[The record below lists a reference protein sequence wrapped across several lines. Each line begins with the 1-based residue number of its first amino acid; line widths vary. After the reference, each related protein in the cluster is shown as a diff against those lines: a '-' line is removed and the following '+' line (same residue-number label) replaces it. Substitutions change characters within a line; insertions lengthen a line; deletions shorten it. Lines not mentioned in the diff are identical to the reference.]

1 MSTKIA
7 PLTIPQTV
15 TVLWR
20 RYPDAIVCIE
30 CSVLLATRR
39 ESYSSGLSSSLSDE
53 ARLTYVCSGC
63 SQAAHI
69 AAAATAQKIEVGRRL
84 NARPQ
89 YTRGERE
96 AIAAARY
103 PNLARLYPDGHP
115 GPFPWSWAIAGPG
128 FGSSAAD
135 RPVCKCERSS
145 CRICSGPAPRR
156 PAALPYVT
164 VALTDPRQTASQNP
178 LPATYPQTAKSLIP
192 CIVSRLGG
200 RRIYGVFRDGSA
212 TTQPG
217 RPPGRPR
224 VSEEEQHR
232 KARDRS
238 RAYRDRLKQ
247 QGRQMEV
254 SHV

>member
-1 MSTKIA
+1 MSTIAA

-15 TVLWR
+15 SHTVTALR
-20 RYPDAIVCIE
+20 SLYPDALVCVR
-30 CSVLLATRR
+30 CVLLLATRR
-39 ESYSSGLSSSLSDE
+39 ESYASSGLSDE

-145 CRICSGPAPRR
+145 CRICTGPAPRR

-164 VALTDPRQTASQNP
+164 VALTDSRQTAFQTP
-178 LPATYPQTAKSLIP
+178 LPATYPQTVKSLIP
-192 CIVSRLGG
+192 RIVSRLGG
-200 RRIYGVFRDGSA
+200 RRIYGVSRDGSA
-212 TTQPG
+212 TTQ
-217 RPPGRPR
+217 PGRPR

-238 RAYRDRLKQ
+238 RAYRDRLRQ
-247 QGRQMEV
+247 RTQGMEV
-254 SHV
+254 SHVG